1 MSKLGDELSKQVLLK
16 RITDGGLGAKPPE
29 AERVL
34 EKTSY
39 FNGIGIHFARVLSYL
54 KELDF

>member
-1 MSKLGDELSKQVLLK
+1 MLLK
-16 RITDGGLGAKPPE
+16 RITNGGLGASPPK
-29 AERVL
+29 AEQFF

-39 FNGIGIHFARVLSYL
+39 FNAIGIHFARVLNYL